1 VSLVQ
6 SPSELVEFVLSET
19 EKATRTFD
27 RMRKG
32 RIERDPVQRKS
43 QPEVPVDQG
52 EWSQP
57 SWLYEI
63 PASVRPGEAIA
74 TKLEDLRQE
83 AQIPHRVFANMV
95 LQSPGL
101 TKILVERQF
110 RDFRRRRPVATDKE
124 LFTSILR
131 FRYFTTDLADGMTPE
146 DSRELLRQPWRE
158 SIIAAVVQSIDTI
171 DDLAHYIADEYEEFW
186 ERTSDP
192 LGVNS
197 KIAQILGYRRQ
208 P

>member
-1 VSLVQ
+1 VQ
-6 SPSELVEFVLSET
+6 SPSELVDFVLSET
-19 EKATRTFD
+19 EKAARTFD
-27 RMRKG
+27 RLRRS
-32 RIERDPVQRKS
+32 RIETDPVHRES
-43 QPEVPVDQG
+43 QPGENVSRA

-63 PASVRPGEAIA
+63 PSSVRPGEAIA
-74 TKLEDLRQE
+74 RRLEDLRQE
-83 AQIPHRVFANMV
+83 AQLPHRIFANMV

-131 FRYFTTDLADGMTPE
+131 FRYFTTDIADGMTPE

-192 LGVNS
+192 QGVNS
-197 KIAQILGYRRQ
+197 RIAQILGYRRQ

>member
-1 VSLVQ
+1 MSLVS
-6 SPSELVEFVLSET
+6 SPNELVEYVLLES
-19 EKATRTFD
+19 EKASRTFD
-27 RMRKG
+27 
-32 RIERDPVQRKS
+32 PQRKDGIES
-43 QPEVPVDQG
+43 DRVRRVDSKPAEQSES
-52 EWSQP
+52 EWSDP

-63 PASVRPGEAIA
+63 PSSVRPGVASA
-74 TKLEDLRQE
+74 RKLEELRQE
-83 AQIPHRVFANMV
+83 VQIPHRVFANMV

-110 RDFRRRRPVATDKE
+110 RDFRRRRPVATDRE

-158 SIIAAVVQSIDTI
+158 SIIQAVVQGIDTI

-186 ERTSDP
+186 EHTSDP

-197 KIAQILGYRRQ
+197 RIAEILGYRR
-208 P
+208 

>member
-1 VSLVQ
+1 MSLVQ

-19 EKATRTFD
+19 EKATRAFD
-27 RMRKG
+27 LLRKN
-32 RIERDPVQRKS
+32 RIESKRVHQVGS
-43 QPEVPVDQG
+43 QPEEPVKQS
-52 EWSQP
+52 ESPQP

-63 PASVRPGEAIA
+63 PSSVRPGEASA
-74 TKLEDLRQE
+74 TKLEALRQE
-83 AQIPHRVFANMV
+83 GQIPHRIFANMV

-101 TKILVERQF
+101 TRILVERQF

-158 SIIAAVVQSIDTI
+158 SIIEAVVQGIDTI

-197 KIAQILGYRRQ
+197 RIAEILGYRR
-208 P
+208 

>member
-1 VSLVQ
+1 MSLVQ

-19 EKATRTFD
+19 EKATRAFD
-27 RMRKG
+27 RLRKN
-32 RIERDPVQRKS
+32 RIKS
-43 QPEVPVDQG
+43 DLVDRGGTQPEEQANRG

-63 PASVRPGEAIA
+63 PSSVRPDQAGAA
-74 TKLEDLRQE
+74 KLEALRQE
-83 AQIPHRVFANMV
+83 TQIPHRVFANMV

-101 TKILVERQF
+101 TRILVERQF

-158 SIIAAVVQSIDTI
+158 SIIQAVLQGIDTI

-197 KIAQILGYRRQ
+197 RIAEILGYRR
-208 P
+208 